1 MVPQMALLDKG
12 SDYGFLGLLSI
23 SFLLF
28 ITLGVLFGFQN
39 SYARIISDTQ
49 NDSQL
54 NLESTDQN
62 STNYTN
68 TIIISDQ
75 TENSEEPT
83 TPIQF
88 ISKIR
93 TLLNQTIEA
102 YNSQNYTGAEELT
115 TSAYLDNYE
124 YVEAPLAEKDRPLME
139 TTEIM
144 MREELRQM
152 ILDEVPNEE
161 LVSHIE
167 DINNNLDRAI
177 ELLSE
182 TSSSSS

>member
-1 MVPQMALLDKG
+1 MNLAL
-12 SDYGFLGLLSI
+12 
-23 SFLLF
+23 
-28 ITLGVLFGFQN
+28 
-39 SYARIISDTQ
+39 R
-49 NDSQL
+49 
-54 NLESTDQN
+54 DQN
-62 STNYTN
+62 STNNTN
-68 TIIISDQ
+68 TIIVSNQ
-75 TENSEEPT
+75 TKNSEEPT
-83 TPIQF
+83 TLIEF

-102 YNSQNYTGAEELT
+102 YNNQNYTGAEELA

-167 DINNNLDRAI
+167 DINNNLDKAV
-177 ELLSE
+177 ELLSDSSS
-182 TSSSSS
+182 TSS

>member
-1 MVPQMALLDKG
+1 MTLLDKRVDIRF
-12 SDYGFLGLLSI
+12 SRLLSI

-28 ITLGVLFGFQN
+28 ITVGVLFGFQN
-39 SYARIISDTQ
+39 SYAQIINDTQ

-54 NLESTDQN
+54 NLELTDQN
-62 STNYTN
+62 STNNTN
-68 TIIISDQ
+68 TMIASET

-93 TLLNQTIEA
+93 TLLNQTIEE
-102 YNSQNYTGAEELT
+102 YNNQNFTGAEELA
-115 TSAYLDNYE
+115 TSVYLDNFE

-152 ILDEVPNEE
+152 ILDEVPKEE

-167 DINNNLDRAI
+167 DINNNLDRAV
-177 ELLSE
+177 ELLSG
-182 TSSSSS
+182 SSSASS

>member
-1 MVPQMALLDKG
+1 MTLLDKRVDIRF
-12 SDYGFLGLLSI
+12 SRLLSI
-23 SFLLF
+23 SFLIF
-28 ITLGVLFGFQN
+28 ITVGVLFGFQN
-39 SYARIISDTQ
+39 SYAQIINDTQ

-54 NLESTDQN
+54 NLELTDQN
-62 STNYTN
+62 STNNTN
-68 TIIISDQ
+68 TNTMIVSET

-93 TLLNQTIEA
+93 TLLNQTIEE
-102 YNSQNYTGAEELT
+102 YNNQNFTGAEELAI
-115 TSAYLDNYE
+115 SAYLDNYE

-161 LVSHIE
+161 IVSHIE
-167 DINNNLDRAI
+167 DINNNLDRAV
-177 ELLSE
+177 ELLSD
-182 TSSSSS
+182 SSSATS